1 MNKPFRFFFRFTK
14 DQQKGIMALFILIVI
29 SQIIYFIV
37 CSYDFTSQKEKS
49 AQEKEWL
56 AHQAEI
62 TALKAKKGIR
72 KDTIYPFNPNYISD
86 YKGYI
91 LGLSAKQIDLLH
103 AYRDSG
109 KYINSA
115 SDFKRVTGI
124 QDTLLDK
131 LTPYFKFGKT
141 FNTDKSTEIFGF
153 KNHTFSEDK
162 KESAV
167 KIIDINTALEEDLV
181 KVYGIGPYYAKAI
194 LKRRSALGGF
204 VSMDQMND
212 FTEFSAEAKA
222 GLKKQFGV
230 INNPDIEKINV
241 NTASLSQL
249 SHFPYFNKDL
259 GRSILT
265 LRSMNG
271 KIRKI
276 DDLLEIP
283 NFPVDKLKIIALY
296 LEF

>member
-1 MNKPFRFFFRFTK
+1 MKPLRFFFRFTK
-14 DQQKGIMALFILIVI
+14 DQQKGIMALFLLII
-29 SQIIYFIV
+29 IFQIIYFIV
-37 CSYDFTSQKEKS
+37 CSADFTSEKEKS

-56 AHQAEI
+56 ACQAEI
-62 TALKAKKGIR
+62 AALKEKQSSR

-91 LGLSAKQIDLLH
+91 LGLSTHQIDLLH

-109 KYINSA
+109 KYINSV

-124 QDTLLDK
+124 HDTLLNK
-131 LTPYFKFGKT
+131 LTPYFKFSNT
-141 FNTDKSTEIFGF
+141 FESNKQVAAVKPYMG
-153 KNHTFSEDK
+153 NAVAV
-162 KESAV
+162 KEKAV
-167 KIIDINTALEEDLV
+167 KIIDINAALEEDLI
-181 KVYGIGPYYAKAI
+181 KVRGIGPYYAKVL
-194 LKRRSALGGF
+194 LKKRSALGGF
-204 VSMDQMND
+204 VSMDQMDD

-222 GLKKQFGV
+222 GLKRQFGV
-230 INNPDIEKINV
+230 ISEPAIERVNV

-249 SHFPYFNKDL
+249 SRFPYFNKDL
-259 GRSILT
+259 ARSILT
-265 LRSMNG
+265 QRSMNG

-276 DDLLEIP
+276 DDLLEIQ